1 MMNLNAKMGRPTTNP
16 RKIRLEIRLNED
28 ENKILKECT
37 EKLNLTKTD
46 VLIEGLKEVY
56 KKIK

>member
-1 MMNLNAKMGRPTTNP
+1 MGRPTTNP

-28 ENKILKECT
+28 QMLKECV

>member
-1 MMNLNAKMGRPTTNP
+1 MSPRTGRPTDNP

-28 ENKILKECT
+28 ENQLLKECI

-46 VLIEGLKEVY
+46 VLVMGLKEVY
-56 KKIK
+56 KQIKK

>member
-1 MMNLNAKMGRPTTNP
+1 MSPRTGRPTTNP

-28 ENKILKECT
+28 ESYMLKECI

-46 VLIEGLKEVY
+46 ILVMGLKEVY
-56 KKIK
+56 KQIKK

>member
-1 MMNLNAKMGRPTTNP
+1 MNAKIGRPTTNP
-16 RKIRLEIRLNED
+16 RKIRLEIRLNEN
-28 ENKILKECT
+28 ENQMLKECI

-46 VLIEGLKEVY
+46 VLMKGLEEVY

>member
-1 MMNLNAKMGRPTTNP
+1 MNAKIGRPTTNP

-28 ENKILKECT
+28 ENQMLKECV

>member
-1 MMNLNAKMGRPTTNP
+1 MNAKMGRPTTNP

-28 ENKILKECT
+28 ENQMLKECVK
-37 EKLNLTKTD
+37 KLNLTKTD

>member
-1 MMNLNAKMGRPTTNP
+1 MSPRTGRPTSNP

-28 ENKILKECT
+28 ENQLLKECT

-46 VLIEGLKEVY
+46 ILVMGLKEVY
-56 KKIK
+56 KQIKK

>member
-1 MMNLNAKMGRPTTNP
+1 MNAKIGRPTNNP
-16 RKIRLEIRLNED
+16 RNLRLEIRLNED

>member
-1 MMNLNAKMGRPTTNP
+1 MSPRTGRPTDNP

-28 ENKILKECT
+28 ENQLLKECT

-46 VLIEGLKEVY
+46 VLMRGLEEVY